1 MFVCL
6 FVYFIRQEQQQLV
19 FRPKT
24 SGTFESEP
32 LIFNLPGPPTDSPP
46 PTPPPMRFPPEGDSA
61 SEPIET
67 ESLIPPPL
75 EDSYQSDLLPSS
87 PPSPRDLDT
96 EITSIDDI
104 LDSDIDQSNDSDYTS
119 EDLIVLPPPHFLS
132 LTDAD
137 FVDFPPPS
145 PLQLSLIPECDL
157 SLGAPPS
164 PNYEPVTSSLV
175 TELSNRNVVP
185 LGSELNMTR
194 VRELLTAAADSLNT
208 GDTRQPTEAS
218 ELVRAALELIATDS
232 KVCCL
237 LLFVYLH
244 KQTLFF
250 IIKYYYRKAS
260 QNF

>member
-1 MFVCL
+1 M
-6 FVYFIRQEQQQLV
+6 
-19 FRPKT
+19 FRPQT
-24 SGTFESEP
+24 SDPFESEP

-46 PTPPPMRFPPEGDSA
+46 PTPPPARFPPESDTIP
-61 SEPIET
+61 EPIET

-87 PPSPRDLDT
+87 PPSPHDADT

-104 LDSDIDQSNDSDYTS
+104 LISDFDQSNESDFTS

-132 LTDAD
+132 LSDTD

-145 PLQLSLIPECDL
+145 PLRLTLSPECDL

-164 PNYEPVTSSLV
+164 PNFEPMTSSLV

-208 GDTRQPTEAS
+208 EETRQPTEAS
-218 ELVRAALELIATDS
+218 ELVRAALELIASDS

-237 LLFVYLH
+237 FVCLRNIIQWLE
-244 KQTLFF
+244 KQ
-250 IIKYYYRKAS
+250 A
-260 QNF
+260 